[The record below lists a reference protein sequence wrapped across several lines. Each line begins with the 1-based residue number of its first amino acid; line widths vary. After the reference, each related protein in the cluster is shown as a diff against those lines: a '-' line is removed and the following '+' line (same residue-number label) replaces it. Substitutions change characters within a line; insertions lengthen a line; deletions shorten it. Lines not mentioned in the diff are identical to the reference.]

1 MELLRAAVRGGDARA
16 VHALLDAGADP
27 ETTDEH
33 GTPVL
38 CLAVDTFDLEVV
50 RALVARAR
58 LDRVA
63 PDGRTALLR
72 AVDRGAQDITEELIG
87 HGAAMWHTDAEGRDA
102 LELARYWH
110 ETGAVE
116 VLRRRTGG
124 RGPIGRTT
132 VVSGEGTIWEE
143 LSPGDAPAVR
153 TGHSAILTGLEPR
166 FGITAPFAELLSRAV
181 AEPEVDHG
189 VWWATTYVLQQRH
202 DAGVWTAAA
211 ALRTRPDPRERYF
224 GAEVLRLIH
233 LFDES
238 DEEVYDVA
246 LTDLFLPWVAEETD
260 PRVVRALTAGLA
272 EARDPRAVG
281 RLPALTAYPDARVR
295 RWAVGGLYGAVAE
308 GATDAL
314 ASVAERTADAEA
326 AVRRVACTVLG
337 AAPPA
342 TEAVSEAP
350 AARLT
355 DADEGVRVEAA
366 VRLALRDDPRGD
378 EVIAALDA
386 SDASA
391 EGGPYH
397 WLLYDVYRHR
407 ARGR

>member
-1 MELLRAAVRGGDARA
+1 MEPLRAAVRGGDARA

-27 ETTDEH
+27 ETTEEH

-50 RALVARAR
+50 EALVTSAR

-72 AVDRGAQDITEELIG
+72 AVDRGAHAITEQLIA

-102 LELARYWH
+102 LALARYWH

-124 RGPIGRTT
+124 RGPVGRRT
-132 VVSGEGTIWEE
+132 VVSGEETVWEE
-143 LSPGDAPAVR
+143 LSSGDAPTVR
-153 TGHSAILTGLEPR
+153 TGHGAILTDLEPR
-166 FGITAPFAELLSRAV
+166 FGITVPFAELLSRAL
-181 AEPEVDHG
+181 AEPDVDHG
-189 VWWATTYVLQQRH
+189 VWWETTYVLQQRH
-202 DAGVWTAAA
+202 DVGVWTAAA
-211 ALRTRPDPRERYF
+211 ALRARPDPRERYF
-224 GAEVLRLIH
+224 GAELLRLIH
-233 LFDES
+233 LLDES
-238 DEEVYDVA
+238 DEEVCDEP

-295 RWAVGGLYGAVAE
+295 QRAVGGLYGAVAE
-308 GATDAL
+308 GAADAL
-314 ASVAERTADAEA
+314 AAVVERAADAEA

-342 TEAVSEAP
+342 AEAASQAL
-350 AARLT
+350 AARLA

-378 EVIAALDA
+378 DVIAALDG
-386 SDASA
+386 SDAAA

-407 ARGR
+407 ARVR